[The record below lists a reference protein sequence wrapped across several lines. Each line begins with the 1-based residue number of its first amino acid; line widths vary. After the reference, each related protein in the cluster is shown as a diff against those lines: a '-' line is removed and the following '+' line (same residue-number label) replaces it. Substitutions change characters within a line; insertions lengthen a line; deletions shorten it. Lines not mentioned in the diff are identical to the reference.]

1 MGLKT
6 SCHPRIPQLAHFRF
20 DYEFVEGRITVIFGP
35 SGCGKSSLLR
45 SIVGFPSPLEC
56 TQLSLGEQS
65 LLRLPTHQRP
75 IVLSAQ
81 KPDLFDH
88 LSVKENLRFGLS
100 RREGEGNTDYFDTV
114 CTATGAA
121 SLESRRTS
129 QLSGGETQRV
139 AFARALATPA
149 AWHLFDEP
157 LTHLDR
163 ESRRQI
169 THWLKQSQRSD
180 PKSIVYVTHDIG
192 EAMDLADDVII
203 LGDSGIE
210 QIGGSQTLMH
220 WISKQDTGVNLL
232 ACSFISDEVSDG
244 LITLKL
250 DQHTL
255 WVPCT
260 SSIQHESPSYLELSY
275 KDISITLDKPS
286 RTSILNI
293 LPCRVVAIKAK
304 GEATV
309 RVQLN
314 LGTQSLW
321 AEITQRSCRELGLEI
336 GDAVWA
342 QVKGVSIRS

>member
-6 SCHPRIPQLAHFRF
+6 ACHPRIHQLAHFQF
-20 DYEFVEGRITVIFGP
+20 DYEFAQDRITVIFGP

-45 SIVGFPSPLEC
+45 SMVGLPSPLEC
-56 TQLSLGEQS
+56 NQLTLGEQN

-81 KPDLFDH
+81 KPDLLSH
-88 LSVKENLRFGLS
+88 LSVQENLRFGFN
-100 RREGEGNTDYFDTV
+100 RRKGNADYFDTV
-114 CTATGAA
+114 CEATGAIN
-121 SLESRRTS
+121 LIGRRTS
-129 QLSGGETQRV
+129 QLSGGEIQRV

-149 AWHLFDEP
+149 TWHLFDEP

-163 ESRRQI
+163 ESRRRI

-180 PKSIVYVTHDIG
+180 PRSIVYVTHDIA
-192 EAMDLADDVII
+192 EAMDLADDVVI

-210 QIGGSQTLMH
+210 QIGGRHTLMH
-220 WISKQDTGVNLL
+220 WLGNQDTGVNLL
-232 ACSFISDEVSDG
+232 ACSVISDELSEG
-244 LITLKL
+244 LIALKL

-260 SSIQHESPSYLELSY
+260 SSIPYENPSYIELSY
-275 KDISITLDKPS
+275 KDVSITLDEPA

-293 LPCRVVAIKAK
+293 LPCKVTAIESK
-304 GEATV
+304 GEATT

-314 LGTQSLW
+314 LGTQTLW
-321 AEITQRSCRELGLEI
+321 AEITQRSCRELGLQI
-336 GDAVWA
+336 GLSVWA

>member
-6 SCHPRIPQLAHFRF
+6 SCHPRIPQLAHFQF
-20 DYEFVEGRITVIFGP
+20 DYEFVQDRITVIFGP

-45 SIVGFPSPLEC
+45 SMVGLPSPLEC
-56 TQLSLGEQS
+56 TQLTLGEQN

-81 KPDLFDH
+81 KPDLLDH
-88 LSVKENLRFGLS
+88 LSVQENLRFGFN
-100 RREGEGNTDYFDTV
+100 RRKGKDCADYFDAV
-114 CTATGAA
+114 CTATGAIN
-121 SLESRRTS
+121 LITRRTN
-129 QLSGGETQRV
+129 QLSGGEIQRV

-149 AWHLFDEP
+149 TWHLFDEP

-163 ESRRQI
+163 ESRRRI
-169 THWLKQSQRSD
+169 THWLKQSQQSD
-180 PKSIVYVTHDIG
+180 PKSIVYVTHDIA
-192 EAMDLADDVII
+192 EAMDLANDVVI

-210 QIGGSQTLMH
+210 QIGGRQTLMH
-220 WISKQDTGVNLL
+220 WLSNQDTGVNLL
-232 ACSFISDEVSDG
+232 ACSFISDEVSEG
-244 LITLKL
+244 LIALKL

-260 SSIQHESPSYLELSY
+260 SSIQYENPSYVELSY
-275 KDISITLDKPS
+275 KDVSITLDEPA

-293 LPCRVVAIKAK
+293 LPCKVSAIESK
-304 GEATV
+304 GEATT

-314 LGTQSLW
+314 LDTQTLW
-321 AEITQRSCRELGLEI
+321 AEITQRSRRELGLQI
-336 GDAVWA
+336 GLSVWA